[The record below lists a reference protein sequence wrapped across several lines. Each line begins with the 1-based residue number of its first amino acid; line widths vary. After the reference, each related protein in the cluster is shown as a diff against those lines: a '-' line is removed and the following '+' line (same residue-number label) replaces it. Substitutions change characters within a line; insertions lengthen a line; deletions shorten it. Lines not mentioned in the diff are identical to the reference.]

1 MMSKIF
7 KLLLT
12 VCAWVVLAGNA
23 FAVAPENGWWWNPSE
38 SGSGYA
44 IERQGNSIF
53 MAAFLYETSG
63 AATWY
68 ATLLSLQPDGTYKG
82 DMTRYV
88 GGKSLLGT
96 YKPAT
101 PTSVVATATASFTK
115 PDIGTMTIA
124 FPNGAA
130 NRNIPISR
138 FAFASPSFEPSKGNF
153 QSGWW
158 WNDQESGTGYFSEVQ
173 GTSAFIASFM
183 YDTAGQPTWYASLS
197 SLTGNNLLSGPLDM
211 YTNGQALGGS
221 YKAPTANAG
230 AAGAMSYGFTSE
242 SLGSM
247 TLPNLAKVAI
257 KRFVFDPI
265 AITNHAPVPNAGAN
279 QTVTVGDTVNLTGTA
294 TDVDGDALT
303 FSWRLLSLP
312 GGSSASLNTWSTS
325 KTSFIADVA
334 GTYRLEL
341 IADDGK
347 VSNGGSVVTVTSTTK
362 AAANLP
368 PIANAGLDKSVLV
381 GTTVNLNGS
390 SSYDPNGDAITFD
403 WSFIT
408 RPSGSNANLNSP
420 ASATP
425 NFIADSQGIYMLSL
439 TVNDGKSASSIS
451 KVIITSSP
459 LTGVDLNKVN
469 PKILAEIDLNEASEY
484 LGTDRVW
491 YNLLTKGDINGDGYD
506 DLVIGLFRLTSSPS
520 YSGRDWDPSGEIK
533 PVILFYDPITDKYV
547 VNKQVQSVIHKN
559 QHPRQAVIADFD
571 GDGRDDVFIGDH
583 GYDDGPYGNQNT
595 LLLNKVNGFV
605 DGTNLL
611 PQYTDFSHGLVVADF
626 DNNGKSDLL
635 ILNNRVDDRTKCTL
649 YPAFT
654 DCPYNPPKHSESYVI
669 FNNGSSGLTSGTL
682 NIPNEVINFTKSTSD
697 MDLRLYVG
705 HSADFNRDG
714 WPDLVISNHKNIFI
728 LESKGKTGEFSPAQ
742 VIGPPSA
749 LSKCQFT
756 PASAI
761 TSLDLD
767 EDGINEIIASSTCD
781 LYTAYFRVFKRN
793 TSGIWED
800 KSSIFLG
807 DQTANTRIVNDGWCY
822 KFELADINWDGKKD
836 LICQSVIGQGTG
848 PNNVFWLNINGK
860 LQDAKVTLP
869 DSWYSGFQTMVEH
882 PTGSGIL
889 GFNNPQRSDK
899 RYYLTIRRW
908 NN

>member
-1 MMSKIF
+1 MIKKIYILLSVF
-7 KLLLT
+7 LLT
-12 VCAWVVLAGNA
+12 LSSNA
-23 FAVAPENGWWWNPSE
+23 FAVAPEKGWWWNPTE

-53 MAAFLYETSG
+53 MAAFLYETTG

-68 ATLLSLQPDGTYKG
+68 ATLLTLQPDGSYKG

-88 GGKSLLGT
+88 GGKSLLGS
-96 YKPAT
+96 YKAPT
-101 PTSVVATATASFTK
+101 STSVVATATASFPK
-115 PDIGTMTIA
+115 PDSGTMTIT
-124 FPNGAA
+124 FPNGAP
-130 NRNIPISR
+130 NRTIPISR
-138 FAFASPSFEPSKGNF
+138 FGFASPSFEPSKGSF
-153 QSGWW
+153 QNGWW
-158 WNDQESGTGYFSEVQ
+158 WNDQESGTGYFVEVQ
-173 GTSAFIASFM
+173 GDKAFIASFM
-183 YDTAGQPTWYASLS
+183 YDTTGQPTWYASLS
-197 SLTGNNLLSGPLDM
+197 SLTGTNLLSGALDM
-211 YTNGQALGGS
+211 YANGQALGGA
-221 YKAPTANAG
+221 YKAPAANAG
-230 AAGAMSYGFTSE
+230 GAGSMSYGFTND

-247 TLPNLAKVAI
+247 TLPNAAKVAI
-257 KRFVFDPI
+257 KRFAFDSS
-265 AITNHAPVPNAGAN
+265 AVNNHPPVPNAGTN
-279 QTVTVGDTVNLTGTA
+279 QTVTVGDTVNLSGTGT
-294 TDVDGDALT
+294 DSDGDALT
-303 FSWRLLSLP
+303 FSWRLLSAP
-312 GGSSASLNTWSTS
+312 AGSTSTLTAWSTS
-325 KTSFIADVA
+325 KANFVADVV

-347 VSNGGSVVTVTSTTK
+347 VSNGGSVITVTSTAK
-362 AAANLP
+362 AAINLP

-381 GTTVNLNGS
+381 GTSVNLNGS
-390 SSYDPNGDAITFD
+390 ASYDPNGDLITYS
-403 WSFIT
+403 WSIIT
-408 RPSGSNANLNSP
+408 KPNGSNASLSNSNSTAP
-420 ASATP
+420 S
-425 NFIADSQGIYMLSL
+425 FIADSLGIYMLGL
-439 TVNDGKSASSIS
+439 TVNDGKTTSPTS

-491 YNLLTKGDINGDGYD
+491 YNLLTKGDINGDGYE
-506 DLVIGLFRLTSSPS
+506 DLVIGLFRVTSSPS

-533 PVILFYDPITDKYV
+533 PVILFYDPVTDKYV
-547 VNKQVQSVIHKN
+547 VNKQVQAVVRKN

-571 GDGRDDVFIGDH
+571 GDGRNDLFIGDH
-583 GYDDGPYGNQNT
+583 GYDDAPYGNQNT
-595 LLLNKVNGFV
+595 LLLNKVNGFL

-626 DNNGKSDLL
+626 DNNGKPDLL
-635 ILNNRVDDRTKCTL
+635 ILNNTVSDNTKCTQ
-649 YPAFT
+649 YPVFT
-654 DCPYNPPKHSESYVI
+654 ECPYNPPKHSESYVL
-669 FNNGSSGLTSGTL
+669 FNNGISGLVPGKL
-682 NIPNEVINFTKSTSD
+682 NIPDEVINFTKSNFD
-697 MDLRLYVG
+697 KDLRLYVG
-705 HSADFNRDG
+705 HSADFNSDG
-714 WPDLVISNHKNIFI
+714 WPDLVISNHKSIFI

-742 VIGPPSA
+742 EIAPPSA
-749 LSKCQFT
+749 LSKCQYT

-793 TSGIWED
+793 SSGIWED

-807 DQTANTRIVNDGWCY
+807 DQTANTSIGDGWCY

-882 PTGSGIL
+882 PAGSGIL
-889 GFNNPQRSDK
+889 GFNSTQKSDK
-899 RYYLTIRRW
+899 KYYLKIRRW